1 MVTEKDLAKTNIALR
16 YDISPVKNIIAD
28 LSGLIGNFCDEL
40 LGAFH
45 SKIISKKANIVI
57 TELLDNAIENV
68 RDEESKIILELKI
81 NKDELCIKV
90 LNAADRE
97 QYEKIKAH
105 LSLIN
110 SSKDTRQLLADTIR
124 QRRKDRKKGGLGL
137 IRLVVENKFSID
149 VDYDDSFLIVE
160 SQIPLGGLR

>member
-1 MVTEKDLAKTNIALR
+1 MITEEDLAKTNIALR

-40 LGAFH
+40 IGSFYP
-45 SKIISKKANIVI
+45 KIISKKANIVI
-57 TELLDNAIENV
+57 TELLDNAVENV
-68 RDEESKIILELKI
+68 RDAESNITLEIKI

-90 LNAADRE
+90 INVADRE
-97 QYEKIKAH
+97 QYENVRAH

-110 SSKDTRQLLADTIR
+110 SSKDPRQLLADTIR

-149 VDYDDSFLIVE
+149 VDYDNSFLIVE